1 MVETTERAHEGTKN
15 EENMEPTTEK
25 ISDPALDAEKKP
37 DSDDKKMTADQ
48 INENIEKVL
57 EITMPKHTKLL
68 YGTEEGKRV
77 ERDPSAQEVRL
88 I

>member
-1 MVETTERAHEGTKN
+1 MPLRPWVLSLIYDLIFNSFIDEFFSSGHN
-15 EENMEPTTEK
+15 
-25 ISDPALDAEKKP
+25 P